1 MVWRAREADPRS
13 DRAAPNAIA
22 AYQAAMQAGLPTARV
37 IKPVLKRGGERIP
50 IILLPM
56 RGSRP
61 SR

>member
-13 DRAAPNAIA
+13 DRAAPMPSPRTKPLCR
-22 AYQAAMQAGLPTARV
+22 QGCQLLGV